1 MPSVRGKRDKH
12 MPADKYTTRTICF
25 LSMLMVFIWSP

>member
-12 MPADKYTTRTICF
+12 MPDKYTTRTICF
-25 LSMLMVFIWSP
+25 LSMLMDFIWSP